1 MTTVLTTPVTV
12 FFVVVGAFV
21 VGVVVGVGVGA
32 VVVGVVVGAGEVGVF
47 VVPAPA
53 PSLPDLVTGTF
64 GVLGVV
70 GAVGVVG
77 VVGAAGVVGV
87 VGAVVDPPPDE
98 PLESPLPDCEPEPL
112 GFALVFD
119 FVFLTYLFC

>member
-1 MTTVLTTPVTV
+1 M
-12 FFVVVGAFV
+12 
-21 VGVVVGVGVGA
+21 GVVVGVGVGAVVVGA

>member
-21 VGVVVGVGVGA
+21 VGVVVGVGVGAVVVGA

-70 GAVGVVG
+70 GAV
-77 VVGAAGVVGV
+77 
-87 VGAVVDPPPDE
+87 VDPPPDE